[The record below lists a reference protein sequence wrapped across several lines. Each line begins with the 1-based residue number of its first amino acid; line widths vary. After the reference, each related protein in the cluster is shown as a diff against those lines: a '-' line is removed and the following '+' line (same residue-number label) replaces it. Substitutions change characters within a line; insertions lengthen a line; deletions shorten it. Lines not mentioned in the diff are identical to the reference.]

1 MAAEGRL
8 SPRLRG
14 ILIAVAV
21 GLCALLFGPFL
32 SVPWEYDDKVEII
45 LNRVIRH
52 PGDLAEMVRYNPF
65 RVLLLYTF
73 AWDLWAWGIDH
84 PAGFRALNV
93 AIHAGNCALLVL
105 LLDRLGAR
113 LGPRAPGSHA
123 LFVASGAL
131 LFAVHPL
138 AIESVTYISGRS
150 SSLATTWVLLSV
162 WAWLRH
168 LDLADDEA
176 VRPWLARSSRRAN
189 LVVGSIL
196 AAGLIAG
203 LPVALLA
210 SSGRMSPSR
219 AALVGIGAAGAL
231 LVVAGALFGGRWRD
245 LLGEPPKDRAGR
257 DRAVRAG
264 RFYVLAWAAFVLGC
278 LTKEIAATLPAVLFV
293 AEGTLLQRSWK
304 GALRTFRGR
313 LFPFFAIPAFLL
325 ALRVAAYGFVAS
337 PVFIRPWTT
346 NLLTQVEVVGQYVRL
361 WVVPFPQSIF
371 HDYPEVALPG
381 TALTWLLAI
390 AWLAVLVGAASLRKA
405 APALAFG
412 VLAAAVTLAPTSSVL
427 ALKETMV
434 EHRTYLPSVGYAFC
448 AAWLFGV
455 VLAPRL
461 GLRPTA
467 VALVALLTTYGTLH
481 VSYDRLW
488 RSEEVLWSQAVR
500 VNPDA
505 ADAWRNLGDLFG
517 VEGRFGDAERAYR
530 EALRVEPGNV
540 EARSNLGMVLA
551 RAGRTDAAAEE
562 LARALDVQPCYTPA
576 LNNLAMLV
584 ARTGDA
590 ASAVDLYDDSLR
602 CEPENPKA
610 HLGLGRLYD
619 GPLRDRHK
627 AAEHYT
633 RFLELV
639 DPHHRDVPRIKARI
653 MELTW

>member
-1 MAAEGRL
+1 MDAEARL

-14 ILIAVAV
+14 ILV
-21 GLCALLFGPFL
+21 GLAVIACAALFGPFL
-32 SVPWEYDDKVEII
+32 SVPWEYDDKVEIL

-52 PGDLAEMVRYNPF
+52 PGDLGEMVRYNPF

-84 PAGFRALNV
+84 PAGFRVLNV

-113 LGPRAPGSHA
+113 VGPRPRSSHA
-123 LFVASGAL
+123 LFVASGTL

-138 AIESVTYISGRS
+138 AIESVTYVSGRS
-150 SSLATTWVLLSV
+150 SSLATTWILLSL
-162 WAWLRH
+162 WAYLRH
-168 LDLADDEA
+168 LDLADDPA
-176 VRPWLARSSRRAN
+176 VRPWLARGFRRAN
-189 LVVGSIL
+189 LVVGSIV
-196 AAGLIAG
+196 ATGLVTG
-203 LPVALLA
+203 LPATLLA
-210 SSGRMSPSR
+210 SSGRLAPGR
-219 AALVGIGAAGAL
+219 AALVAAGAAGAL
-231 LVVAGALFGGRWRD
+231 LVVAGAAFGDRWRRQ
-245 LLGEPPKDRAGR
+245 LGEAPDDRSGR
-257 DRAVRAG
+257 DGATRASRL
-264 RFYVLAWAAFVLGC
+264 YTLAWAAFVLGC
-278 LTKEIAATLPAVLFV
+278 LTKEIAATLPALLFL

-304 GALRTFRGR
+304 SALGALRGR

-325 ALRVAAYGFVAS
+325 VLRVAAYGFVAS

-361 WVVPFPQSIF
+361 WLVPFPQSIF
-371 HDYPEVALPG
+371 HDHAEVALPG
-381 TALTWLLAI
+381 TALTWTLAA
-390 AWLAVLVGAASLRKA
+390 AWVAAIVGAASLRKA

-448 AAWLFGV
+448 AAWLFGG
-455 VLAPRL
+455 VLAPRI
-461 GLRPTA
+461 GARSTVA
-467 VALVALLTTYGTLH
+467 ALVALLATYGTLH

-488 RSEEVLWSQAVR
+488 RSEEVLWSHAVL

-505 ADAWRNLGDLFG
+505 ADAWRNLGDLFTG
-517 VEGRFGDAERAYR
+517 EGRFGDAERAYR
-530 EALRVEPGNV
+530 EAIRVEPGNV

-551 RAGRTDAAAEE
+551 RAGRPDAAKEE
-562 LARALDVQPCYTPA
+562 LTRALQVRPCYTPA
-576 LNNLAMLV
+576 LNNLARLV
-584 ARTGDA
+584 ARTGDTGT
-590 ASAVDLYDDSLR
+590 AVDLYDDSLR
-602 CEPENPKA
+602 CDPVNPMA
-610 HLGLGRLYD
+610 HIGLGRLYD